1 VLTGTLSGF
10 LAADAVTATYSRTGG
25 ETVGGSPYTINAALS
40 PAAVLGNY
48 TITSNT
54 AKFTINGR
62 QASVTPNVASKTYG
76 DADPVLTGT
85 LSGFLA
91 ADGVTATYSRTGGE
105 TVGGSPYTINATLSP
120 AAVLGNYTIISN
132 TANFTI
138 NKKPASVTP
147 NVADK
152 TYGDADPVLTGT
164 LSGFLA
170 ADGVTATYSRT
181 AGQTVGGSPYTISA
195 SLSPAAVLG
204 NYAITSNTASFTIT
218 PRPAS
223 VTPAATGKTYGDAD
237 PALTGTLSGF
247 LAGDGV
253 TAVYSRTVGETV
265 ASSPYT
271 ISATLSPAAVLGNYA
286 ITSNTANFTIN
297 KKLASATPNVAGKTY
312 GDADPVLTGTLSG
325 FLAADRV
332 TAFYSRT
339 AGETV
344 AGSPYTISATLSPVG
359 VLGNYA
365 ITSNTA
371 SFTVTP
377 RPASVTAN
385 AASKIYGNSDPALT
399 GTLSGF
405 LAADG
410 VTATY
415 SRTAGETVGGSP
427 YTISATLSPAGVLGN
442 YAITSNTA
450 SFTITPRPASATP
463 TVASKILGA
472 LDPALTG
479 TLSGFLAADGV
490 TATYSRTAGETVGSY
505 TISATLSPAAV
516 LGNYNVTYNTATF
529 SIFYNWTGFFQPI
542 ENQPVVNVAKAGSA
556 IPVKFS
562 LHGNQGLSIVMA
574 GYPASGVIACN
585 SSDPASLVEETVTAG
600 GSTLTYDG
608 GADQYIYVWKTEK
621 SWNGCRQLV
630 IQLKDGTYHR
640 ANFQFK

>member
-1 VLTGTLSGF
+1 
-10 LAADAVTATYSRTGG
+10 
-25 ETVGGSPYTINAALS
+25 
-40 PAAVLGNY
+40 
-48 TITSNT
+48 
-54 AKFTINGR
+54 
-62 QASVTPNVASKTYG
+62 
-76 DADPVLTGT
+76 
-85 LSGFLA
+85 
-91 ADGVTATYSRTGGE
+91 
-105 TVGGSPYTINATLSP
+105 
-120 AAVLGNYTIISN
+120 
-132 TANFTI
+132 
-138 NKKPASVTP
+138 
-147 NVADK
+147 
-152 TYGDADPVLTGT
+152 
-164 LSGFLA
+164 
-170 ADGVTATYSRT
+170 
-181 AGQTVGGSPYTISA
+181 
-195 SLSPAAVLG
+195 
-204 NYAITSNTASFTIT
+204 
-218 PRPAS
+218 

-237 PALTGTLSGF
+237 PVLTGMLSGF
-247 LAGDGV
+247 LAADGV